1 VSRRWKEEEKEEKRE
16 RERERERGREV
27 ARVMSGAHNEE
38 FYTFLARALTGPAL
52 RASLGQT
59 SEAHKIRYS
68 QSDEIIMGLETI
80 DRCLPE
86 RLM

>member
-16 RERERERGREV
+16 RERERE
-27 ARVMSGAHNEE
+27 MSGAHNEE

>member
-1 VSRRWKEEEKEEKRE
+1 MLSRRWKGEEEKEKRE
-16 RERERERGREV
+16 RETV
-27 ARVMSGAHNEE
+27 ARVTSGAHNEE
-38 FYTFLARALTGPAL
+38 FYTLLARALTGPAL

-80 DRCLPE
+80 DRCLHE